1 MIQPEILAQ
10 IIGGSCVIFAGFVSA
25 FAWSSRNRTK
35 TYNQD
40 QLERYKS
47 LDRKIEKVGYDCD
60 MNINGLENKLM
71 TEQARFRTEVN
82 TELRSVDKKHLELLG
97 SFHSYQLSQCE
108 KQGS

>member
-25 FAWSSRNRTK
+25 FAWSSRARAKN
-35 TYNQD
+35 YQQS

-47 LDRKIEKVGYDCD
+47 LDRKIERVARDCD
-60 MNINGLENKLM
+60 VNINRLENKLL
-71 TEQARFRTEVN
+71 TEQTRFKTEVN
-82 TELRSVDKKHLELLG
+82 TELRAIDKKHLELLG